1 MRKQYNFKIDS
12 VIWLLFLMIILPL
25 TATANEGK
33 TASAWIMDF
42 LISWVAP
49 LIILLALWTFLFKR
63 IGGFSKHMDR
73 EKAHME
79 KVEKLLERITAA
91 VEQKAISKD

>member
-12 VIWLLFLMIILPL
+12 VVWFLLLMTILPF

-49 LIILLALWTFLFKR
+49 LIILLALWTFFFKR
-63 IGGFSKHMDR
+63 IGFSKHMDR

-79 KVEKLLERITAA
+79 KVEKLLERIAAA
-91 VEQKAISKD
+91 VEQKAILKN